1 MDTIMRMDDKKKRAW
16 GFISFLPLLTFTV
29 FAIYFA
35 AICIP
40 LMKAGLFQD
49 HELVATVMN
58 SHYTTLFILLAIAF
72 VTGASVLIYFMVHL
86 ARIRDMDAGDKLRWM
101 IFMFI
106 LGGIAFPIFWY
117 KEIRNEPEYLPIYPD
132 IA

>member
-1 MDTIMRMDDKKKRAW
+1 MDTIMRMDGKKKRAW

-49 HELVATVMN
+49 HELVASVMN
-58 SHYTTLFILLAIAF
+58 RHYTTLFILLAIAF